1 MTILLTQ
8 KKQLQF
14 HKLFLVILG
23 MVLRLAA
30 FDDNGTLGEV
40 GKAADFVILNDDIF
54 TVAHSELKNIHVNE
68 NLDGRGESHV
78 VKWDDS

>member
-30 FDDNGTLGEV
+30 FDDNGTLEV

-68 NLDGRGESHV
+68 NLDGREESHV